1 MGRDRELSK
10 FYAFLAKPLF
20 FRARFVLAAL
30 AIPLGLSFFFPL
42 WRIELESPQ
51 YPAGLT
57 LDVYAHTIQSG
68 HGGADLRD
76 INILNHYIGMRII
89 DRHDIGDLD
98 WLPFAI
104 GLVGILALR
113 CAAIGEVRSLV
124 DVVVTTF
131 YAFGF
136 VIVRFVLDVQRY
148 GTELD
153 PDAPVKVQPFHPP
166 LIGSTTVGEITSHGS
181 PQLGAYLLGT
191 FVLGILSVLVV
202 HLVVG
207 RRRAEAG
214 ASA

>member
-30 AIPLGLSFFFPL
+30 VVPLGLSFFFPL

-51 YPAGLT
+51 YPSGLS
-57 LDVYAHTIQSG
+57 LDVYAHTLQSG
-68 HGGADLRD
+68 HGGADLRE
-76 INILNHYIGMRII
+76 INILNHYIGMRVL
-89 DRHDIGDLD
+89 DRHDFGDLD

-124 DVVVTTF
+124 DVVVTSF

-136 VIVRFVLDVQRY
+136 AMVRFVLSLHRY

-166 LIGSTTVGEITSHGS
+166 IVGSITVGDVTTHGS
-181 PQLGAYLLGT
+181 PQLGAYLLGI
-191 FVLGILSVLVV
+191 FVLGLTATLVV

-207 RRRAEAG
+207 RRRADEAST
-214 ASA
+214 A